1 MKKAKKTTKKIS
13 KKVLMAAIALSI
25 GTQAQA
31 AVQNIDN
38 DLLFGLNEVNS
49 YTHLIAHEDGSCGE
63 GKCGEGKCGEG
74 KCGEGK
80 AATTKARGAEA
91 NCGIT
96 KWFRSL
102 FGGKK
107 QETTSTV
114 AKDEAKCGED
124 KCGEGS
130 CG

>member
-1 MKKAKKTTKKIS
+1 MKKAKKTTKKIN
-13 KKVLMAAIALSI
+13 KKILMAAIALSI

-31 AVQNIDN
+31 AVKSIDN
-38 DLLFGLNEVNS
+38 DSLFGLNEVNS

-74 KCGEGK
+74 KE
-80 AATTKARGAEA
+80 AATKAKEAEA